1 VRGYYSRC
9 HVRNSVPGA
18 PCWLACEVTPSLAA
32 LRTSP
37 IHSVRV
43 PSAKAWLPANGSG
56 QPLQSGSRH
65 ARFCQRSG
73 VSNSTHS
80 LAFRRNRG
88 ACSMPSLESRVPP
101 PAVVLVIGVFMW
113 LLSRAA
119 PSLHFDVP
127 ARNWL
132 AVVLVLAGFLTGISG
147 VVTFLRAKTTVDP
160 TKPRASSLVTWGV
173 YAISRNPMY
182 LGGLTMLLAQS
193 RRGVGRCPCDHRP
206 GHTGSVAIWRTSSPL
221 RDDVRSIRF
230 SACQS
235 SRPLPASGSV

>member
-1 VRGYYSRC
+1 MCADPSWRDWV
-9 HVRNSVPGA
+9 GA
-18 PCWLACEVTPSLAA
+18 ILHQCGRAQTLAVKWRA
-32 LRTSP
+32 R
-37 IHSVRV
+37 
-43 PSAKAWLPANGSG
+43 PA
-56 QPLQSGSRH
+56 
-65 ARFCQRSG
+65 
-73 VSNSTHS
+73 
-80 LAFRRNRG
+80 
-88 ACSMPSLESRVPP
+88 
-101 PAVVLVIGVFMW
+101 
-113 LLSRAA
+113 
-119 PSLHFDVP
+119 
-127 ARNWL
+127 WL